1 MVSVNLSKF
10 QYTNIE
16 EIYKDIKSVKIQ
28 GATNVAIAT
37 FEGIKLY
44 LQNIGSE
51 LDSDIFEKAL
61 SVGNKLAFARL
72 NEPLA
77 HNGLK
82 FLNYHFKVKHG
93 SPKDSQEVKQVLLSL
108 CDEYLNMIK
117 SSKEDIVQK
126 NLPLFGDLKHI
137 FTHCHSS
144 TAERL
149 IYEVSK
155 GKEDFKV
162 VCTETRP
169 LYQGRITASKLLEKG
184 LDTTLIVDSAA
195 ETYIIGRGGF
205 PIEAVFIGADEITLH
220 GDFVNKVGSWGI
232 GLAAYYANIPV
243 YVVTPFLKVNAQTA
257 YKPVEIEV
265 REAAELWPEAP
276 EGLKMFNPAFDLISR
291 QFVTG
296 FLTEFGL
303 VKPEDVAST
312 LRENYGWV
320 F

>member
-1 MVSVNLSKF
+1 MSAINHSKF
-10 QYTNIE
+10 QYQNIE
-16 EIYKDIKSVKIQ
+16 DILKDIKAIKIQ

-51 LDSDIFEKAL
+51 LDKDIFEKTL
-61 SVGNKLAFARL
+61 SIGSKLAYARP

-77 HNGLK
+77 QNGLK
-82 FLNYHFKVKHG
+82 FINYFFKVKYK
-93 SPKDSQEVKQVLLSL
+93 SPTDSMEIKQVLISL

-117 SSKEDIVQK
+117 ESKESIVQK
-126 NLPLFGDLKHI
+126 NLGIFADTNYA

-149 IYEVSK
+149 IYEISK
-155 GKEDFKV
+155 GKDDFKV

-169 LYQGRITASKLLEKG
+169 LFQGRITAANLLGKG
-184 LDTTLIVDSAA
+184 LNTTMIADSAA
-195 ETYIIGRGGF
+195 ETYIIGRAGF
-205 PIEAVFIGADEITLH
+205 PIEAVFVGADEITIH

-243 YVVTPFLKVNAQTA
+243 YVVTPLLKVNPESAF
-257 YKPVEIEV
+257 KSVEIEV
-265 REAAELWPEAP
+265 RESDELWPEAP
-276 EGLKMFNPAFDLISR
+276 KGLQLFNPAFDFINKE
-291 QFVTG
+291 FVTG

-303 VKPEDVAST
+303 VKPEDVIKT